1 MRSLR
6 SMKSY
11 GVLLPLFFLL
21 FSACHGGGGAAAPA
35 PVPTTVLTV
44 GAPASDTVVR
54 STFNAYSA
62 AVVPGSLYKISITGL
77 ADDVDLNVYD
87 TDNTF
92 THPIICPI
100 DNGAIIG
107 TSPEDCILIPSG
119 NTLYFGV
126 DGSVLAGSAA
136 VYTIDVELLP
146 ETNLNLAFP
155 AGDQTTQR
163 TAAAYSLPVTP
174 GAYTVSMTG
183 LTDDADLHV
192 FTDNGGIVTP
202 AVCTPPDNTLFIGK
216 EPEDCTLNVN
226 TSGTAIFFIVDGIFS
241 STFTVQYTVL
251 VTPAPNLPT
260 GANDGTLANPVNILV
275 DTPTPGQVGPA
286 GTSRYQAAGLLPNL
300 RYTISITGLT
310 SVADITPFAD
320 STFTTHIVC
329 SIDNTLLAGTTPESC
344 TLQAPPGGTVF
355 FTVTSSSPATGN
367 GSAYLV
373 LVEPGP

>member
-1 MRSLR
+1 MRPLKPFR
-6 SMKSY
+6 EW
-11 GVLLPLFFLL
+11 GIVLLSFLA
-21 FSACHGGGGAAAPA
+21 FSACHGGGGGAAPA
-35 PVPTTVLTV
+35 PIPTTVLTV
-44 GAPASDTVVR
+44 GAPVSDTIVR

-62 AVVPGSLYKISITGL
+62 TVTPGSFYKISITGMT
-77 ADDVDLNVYD
+77 DDVDLNVYD

-92 THPIICPI
+92 RNPIICPI

-126 DGSVLAGSAA
+126 NGSVLAGSAA

-146 ETNLNLAFP
+146 ETNLNLSIP
-155 AGDQTTQR
+155 QGDQTTQR

-226 TSGTAIFFIVDGIFS
+226 TSGTAILFIIDGIFS
-241 STFTVQYTVL
+241 TAPKVQYTAL
-251 VTPAPNLPT
+251 VTPAPNVASPINE
-260 GANDGTLANPVNILV
+260 GVPPAAPVNILV
-275 DTPTPGQVGPA
+275 DTPTTGSVGPA
-286 GTSRYQAAGLLPNL
+286 GTSRYQAAGLLSNL

-310 SVADITPFAD
+310 GLADLTPFAD

-329 SIDNTLLAGTTPESC
+329 SIDNTLLAGTTPKSC
-344 TLQAPPGGTVF
+344 TFQAPQGGTVF
-355 FTVTSSSPATGN
+355 FTVTSSAPATGN
-367 GSAYLV
+367 GSAYLI

>member
-183 LTDDADLHV
+183 LTDDAD
-192 FTDNGGIVTP
+192 
-202 AVCTPPDNTLFIGK
+202 
-216 EPEDCTLNVN
+216 
-226 TSGTAIFFIVDGIFS
+226 
-241 STFTVQYTVL
+241 
-251 VTPAPNLPT
+251 
-260 GANDGTLANPVNILV
+260 
-275 DTPTPGQVGPA
+275 
-286 GTSRYQAAGLLPNL
+286 
-300 RYTISITGLT
+300 
-310 SVADITPFAD
+310 
-320 STFTTHIVC
+320 
-329 SIDNTLLAGTTPESC
+329 
-344 TLQAPPGGTVF
+344 QAPADRTGPSAPPSSRPRRSPGRRR
-355 FTVTSSSPATGN
+355 
-367 GSAYLV
+367 
-373 LVEPGP
+373 PGVRGRTRTPSRGCRDRRASRLPGRGRFRRR